1 MAPTIGQIF
10 CSELIGTALLIL
22 LGCGVVASVVLR
34 ESKASGGSF
43 LAVNIGWAMAVFV
56 GASVA
61 STSGSHL
68 NPAITL
74 AAAITGHIAWPELP
88 VYVGAQFIGAFVG
101 AVLCWLTFKPNFD
114 AEPNPEGTLGIFATG
129 PAVRAYGWNTVTE
142 AVATFVLVLWVLRS
156 PGLQGG
162 DPDAPLSLSFGNAGL
177 GYAAVAF
184 VVLGIG
190 ASLGGPTGY
199 AINPARDLGPRLAY
213 AVLPIRGK
221 GKADWAYSWVPIV
234 GPLIGGSLA
243 GLLDL
248 AMQGWA

>member
-1 MAPTIGQIF
+1 MSPTVGGIF
-10 CSELIGTALLIL
+10 LSELIGTGLLVL

-61 STSGSHL
+61 STSGAHL
-68 NPAITL
+68 NPAVTL
-74 AAAITGHIAWPELP
+74 AAAISGHTPWQEVP
-88 VYVGAQFIGAFVG
+88 VYVGAQFVGAFVG

-114 AEPNPEGTLGIFATG
+114 AEPDPEATLGIFATG
-129 PAVRAYGWNTVTE
+129 PAVRAYGWNTLTE
-142 AVATFVLVLWVLRS
+142 VVATFVLVLWILRS
-156 PGLQGG
+156 PGLEGG
-162 DPDAPLSLSFGNAGL
+162 DPEAPLSLSFGNAGL

-213 AVLPIRGK
+213 ALLPIRGK
-221 GKADWAYSWVPIV
+221 GKADWAYSWVPVV
-234 GPLIGGSLA
+234 GPLIGGCLAALLSLA
-243 GLLDL
+243 MPG
-248 AMQGWA
+248 